1 MQFKC
6 DLYDIQ
12 KGPNVVAQIVAA
24 VQDSKETR
32 TIQKRQQFM
41 ISKRP
46 VQLNRDV
53 CNIQKR
59 PHLMA
64 NTVTAVYISNET
76 YAIIRDFY
84 NIQKR
89 PVMWLRLS
97 QRFIIQ
103 KRPKQFERD

>member
-24 VQDSKETR
+24 VHDSKETR